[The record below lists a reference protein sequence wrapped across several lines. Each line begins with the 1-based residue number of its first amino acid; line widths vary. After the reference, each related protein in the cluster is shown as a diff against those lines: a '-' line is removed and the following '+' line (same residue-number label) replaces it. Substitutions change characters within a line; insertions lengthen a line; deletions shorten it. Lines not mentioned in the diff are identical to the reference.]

1 VVPLARSSAGYEID
15 TDAARVDVDADADA
29 DAVHRFPSRPAEA
42 RRSTTG
48 SVSPEV
54 CSVR

>member
-15 TDAARVDVDADADA
+15 TDAARVDVDA